1 MPKSQ
6 DGKKFVFKYV
16 VPEEVRDLYVN
27 GAWGGITPRNEIH
40 MHLFS
45 ERNAIPDKVT
55 HKINQDSTLSKDSE
69 VESGSD
75 FVRLIQ
81 TSVVFDLITAISIR
95 NWLNDKILF
104 LEGLKEKKNEKKGST
119 Q

>member
-1 MPKSQ
+1 MPKPQ
-6 DGKKFVFKYV
+6 NGKKFVFKYV

-45 ERNAIPDKVT
+45 ERSAIPEKVT
-55 HKINQDSTLSKDSE
+55 HKINPDGTLSIESE
-69 VESGSD
+69 VEFGGD

-81 TSVVFDLITAISIR
+81 ASVVFDLKTAISIR
-95 NWLNDKILF
+95 NWINDKILF
-104 LEGLKEKKNEKKGST
+104 LEGLKEKKE
-119 Q
+119 